1 MNKVIKTVLIGP
13 TGAGK
18 SQLCNFIHKD
28 LTNSIYEV
36 SNSLNSCTKEPKSTI
51 VERQDIKLELIDT
64 PGTSD
69 SNNNDEENLKIL
81 TKYLRNGKELNQIF
95 LVLSFH
101 DRLSRITRDYLKIL
115 SWIFTPKQ
123 FMTNLIIIFTHYPD
137 DPDEDDIE
145 KYNILKKEVK
155 EELDKI
161 FEIPSEFPMPDIPV
175 YFVNTKIFKKNGNR
189 FFDKN
194 SQAAIN
200 DLIEELKLRISSV
213 TYSIIDTTDLDC
225 NKDTIIEK
233 IEKEKSLILKEI
245 EELKRNKE
253 KKEKLIRDM
262 EIEEQRYQNLV
273 NNSQSG
279 HRDFIGVGIIGSI
292 GLTLLKVASSS
303 CQIF

>member
-189 FFDKN
+189 FFDEN

-213 TYSIIDTTDLDC
+213 TYSIIDTKDLDC

-262 EIEEQRYQNLV
+262 EIEEQKYQNLV
-273 NNSQSG
+273 NNSHG
-279 HRDFIGVGIIGSI
+279 HRDFIGHGIIGCI
-292 GLTLLKVASSS
+292 GLALLKVASSS

>member
-137 DPDEDDIE
+137 EPDEDDIE

-213 TYSIIDTTDLDC
+213 TYSIIDTKDLDC

-273 NNSQSG
+273 NNSHG
-279 HRDFIGVGIIGSI
+279 HRDFIGNGIIGCI
-292 GLTLLKVASSS
+292 GLALLKVASSS

>member
-18 SQLCNFIHKD
+18 SQLCNFIHND

-213 TYSIIDTTDLDC
+213 TYSIIDTKDLDC
-225 NKDTIIEK
+225 NKDIIIEK

-273 NNSQSG
+273 NNSHG
-279 HRDFIGVGIIGSI
+279 HRDFIGYGIIGSI

>member
-137 DPDEDDIE
+137 EPDEDDIE

-213 TYSIIDTTDLDC
+213 TYSIIDTKDLDC

-245 EELKRNKE
+245 EE
-253 KKEKLIRDM
+253 
-262 EIEEQRYQNLV
+262 
-273 NNSQSG
+273 
-279 HRDFIGVGIIGSI
+279 
-292 GLTLLKVASSS
+292 
-303 CQIF
+303 

>member
-69 SNNNDEENLKIL
+69 SNNNDEENLKII

-213 TYSIIDTTDLDC
+213 TYSIIDTKDLDC

-273 NNSQSG
+273 NNSHG
-279 HRDFIGVGIIGSI
+279 HRDFIGNGIIGCI
-292 GLTLLKVASSS
+292 GLALLKVASSS

>member
-18 SQLCNFIHKD
+18 SQLCNFIHND

-213 TYSIIDTTDLDC
+213 TYSIIDTKDLDC

-273 NNSQSG
+273 NNSHG
-279 HRDFIGVGIIGSI
+279 HRDFIGYGIIGSI

>member
-137 DPDEDDIE
+137 EPDEDDIE

-175 YFVNTKIFKKNGNR
+175 YFVNTNIFKKNGNR

-194 SQAAIN
+194 SLAAIN

-273 NNSQSG
+273 NNSHG
-279 HRDFIGVGIIGSI
+279 HRDFIGHGIIGCI
-292 GLTLLKVASSS
+292 GLALLKVASSS

>member
-213 TYSIIDTTDLDC
+213 TYSIIDTKDLDC

-233 IEKEKSLILKEI
+233 IEKEKGLILKEI

-273 NNSQSG
+273 NNSHG
-279 HRDFIGVGIIGSI
+279 HRDFIGNGIIGCI
-292 GLTLLKVASSS
+292 GLALLKVASSS

>member
-137 DPDEDDIE
+137 EPDEDDIE

-213 TYSIIDTTDLDC
+213 TYSIIDTKDLDC

-262 EIEEQRYQNLV
+262 EIEEQKYQNLV
-273 NNSQSG
+273 SNSHG
-279 HRDFIGVGIIGSI
+279 HRDFIGNGIIGCI
-292 GLTLLKVASSS
+292 GLALLKVASSS

>member
-18 SQLCNFIHKD
+18 SQLCNFFHKD

-213 TYSIIDTTDLDC
+213 TYSIIDTKDLDC

-273 NNSQSG
+273 SNSHG
-279 HRDFIGVGIIGSI
+279 HRDFIGHGIIGCI
-292 GLTLLKVASSS
+292 GLALLKVASSS

>member
-18 SQLCNFIHKD
+18 SQLCNFIHND

-262 EIEEQRYQNLV
+262 EIEEQKYQNLV
-273 NNSQSG
+273 NNSHG
-279 HRDFIGVGIIGSI
+279 HRDFIGHGIIGCI
-292 GLTLLKVASSS
+292 GLALLKVASSS

>member
-18 SQLCNFIHKD
+18 SQLCNFIHND

-161 FEIPSEFPMPDIPV
+161 FEIPTEFPMPDIPV

-213 TYSIIDTTDLDC
+213 TYSIIDTKDLDC
-225 NKDTIIEK
+225 NKDTITEK

-279 HRDFIGVGIIGSI
+279 HRDFIGVGIIGTI

>member
-161 FEIPSEFPMPDIPV
+161 FEIPTEFPMPDIPV

-213 TYSIIDTTDLDC
+213 TYSIIDTKDLDC

>member
-213 TYSIIDTTDLDC
+213 TYSIIDTKDLDC

-273 NNSQSG
+273 NNSHG
-279 HRDFIGVGIIGSI
+279 HRDFIGHGIIGCI
-292 GLTLLKVASSS
+292 GLALLKVASSS

>member
-262 EIEEQRYQNLV
+262 EIEEQKYQNLV
-273 NNSQSG
+273 NNSHG
-279 HRDFIGVGIIGSI
+279 HRDFIGHGIIGCI
-292 GLTLLKVASSS
+292 GLALLKVASSS

>member
-137 DPDEDDIE
+137 EPDEDDIE

-213 TYSIIDTTDLDC
+213 TYSIIDTKDLDC

-262 EIEEQRYQNLV
+262 EIEEQKYQNLV
-273 NNSQSG
+273 NNSHG
-279 HRDFIGVGIIGSI
+279 HRDFIGHGIIGCI
-292 GLTLLKVASSS
+292 GLALLKVASSS

>member
-137 DPDEDDIE
+137 EPDEDDIE

-213 TYSIIDTTDLDC
+213 TYSIIDTKDLDC

-245 EELKRNKE
+245 EELKRKKK

-273 NNSQSG
+273 NNSHG
-279 HRDFIGVGIIGSI
+279 HRDFIGNGIIGCI
-292 GLTLLKVASSS
+292 GLALLKVASSS

>member
-213 TYSIIDTTDLDC
+213 TYSIIDTKDLDC

-273 NNSQSG
+273 NNSHG
-279 HRDFIGVGIIGSI
+279 HRDFIGVGIIGCI

>member
-137 DPDEDDIE
+137 EPDEDDIE

-213 TYSIIDTTDLDC
+213 TYSIIDTKDLDC

-273 NNSQSG
+273 NNSHG

>member
-145 KYNILKKEVK
+145 RYNILKKEVK

-213 TYSIIDTTDLDC
+213 TYSIIDTKDLDC

-273 NNSQSG
+273 SNSHG
-279 HRDFIGVGIIGSI
+279 HRDFIGHGIIGCI
-292 GLTLLKVASSS
+292 GLALLKVASSS

>member
-213 TYSIIDTTDLDC
+213 TYSIIDTKDLDC

-273 NNSQSG
+273 NNSHG
-279 HRDFIGVGIIGSI
+279 HRDFIGNGIIGCI
-292 GLTLLKVASSS
+292 GLALLKVASSS

>member
-137 DPDEDDIE
+137 EPDEDDIE

-213 TYSIIDTTDLDC
+213 TYSIIDTKDLDC

>member
-1 MNKVIKTVLIGP
+1 MNKLIKTVLIGP

-81 TKYLRNGKELNQIF
+81 TKFLRNGKELNQIF

-137 DPDEDDIE
+137 NPDEDDIE
-145 KYNILKKEVK
+145 KYNLLKKEVK

-189 FFDKN
+189 FFDEN

-213 TYSIIDTTDLDC
+213 SYSIIDTTDLDC
-225 NKDTIIEK
+225 NKETIIEK

-245 EELKRNKE
+245 EELKKDKE

-262 EIEEQRYQNLV
+262 EIEEQRYQNYI
-273 NNSQSG
+273 NHRESG
-279 HRDFIGVGIIGSI
+279 NRDFIGRAGIIGF
-292 GLTLLKVASSS
+292 GFALLKIASSS
-303 CQIF
+303 CLIF

>member
-213 TYSIIDTTDLDC
+213 TYSIIDTKDLDC

-262 EIEEQRYQNLV
+262 EIEEQKYQNLV
-273 NNSQSG
+273 NNSHG
-279 HRDFIGVGIIGSI
+279 HRDFIGHGIIGCI
-292 GLTLLKVASSS
+292 GLALLKVASSS

>member
-1 MNKVIKTVLIGP
+1 MNKVIKTVLIGS

-137 DPDEDDIE
+137 EPDEADIE

-213 TYSIIDTTDLDC
+213 TYSIIDTKDLDC

-273 NNSQSG
+273 NNSHG
-279 HRDFIGVGIIGSI
+279 HRDFIGNGIIGCI
-292 GLTLLKVASSS
+292 GLALLKVASSS

>member
-137 DPDEDDIE
+137 EPDEDDIE

-213 TYSIIDTTDLDC
+213 TYSIIDTKDLDC

-273 NNSQSG
+273 SNSHG
-279 HRDFIGVGIIGSI
+279 HRDFIGHGIIGCI
-292 GLTLLKVASSS
+292 GLALLKVASSS

>member
-115 SWIFTPKQ
+115 SWIFTPRQ

-137 DPDEDDIE
+137 EPDEDDIE

-213 TYSIIDTTDLDC
+213 TYSIIDTKDLDC

-262 EIEEQRYQNLV
+262 EIEEQKYQNLV
-273 NNSQSG
+273 NNSHG
-279 HRDFIGVGIIGSI
+279 HRDFIGHGIIGCI
-292 GLTLLKVASSS
+292 GLALLKVASSS

>member
-213 TYSIIDTTDLDC
+213 TYSIIDTKDLDC
-225 NKDTIIEK
+225 NKDTITEK

-279 HRDFIGVGIIGSI
+279 HRDFIGVGIIGTI

>member
-213 TYSIIDTTDLDC
+213 TYSIIDTKDLDC

-273 NNSQSG
+273 SNSHG
-279 HRDFIGVGIIGSI
+279 HRDFIGHGIIGCI
-292 GLTLLKVASSS
+292 GLALLKVASSS

>member
-1 MNKVIKTVLIGP
+1 MNKLIKTVLIGP

-137 DPDEDDIE
+137 EPDEDDIE

-213 TYSIIDTTDLDC
+213 TYSIIDTKDLDC

-262 EIEEQRYQNLV
+262 EIEEQKYQNLV
-273 NNSQSG
+273 NNSHG
-279 HRDFIGVGIIGSI
+279 HRDFIGHGIIGCI
-292 GLTLLKVASSS
+292 GLALLKVASSS

>member
-137 DPDEDDIE
+137 EPDEDDIE

-194 SQAAIN
+194 SLAAIN

-213 TYSIIDTTDLDC
+213 TYSIIDTKDLDC
-225 NKDTIIEK
+225 NKDTITEK

-273 NNSQSG
+273 NNSHG
-279 HRDFIGVGIIGSI
+279 HRDFIGHGIIGCI
-292 GLTLLKVASSS
+292 GLALLKVASSS

>member
-213 TYSIIDTTDLDC
+213 TYSLIDTTDLDC

-273 NNSQSG
+273 NNSHG
-279 HRDFIGVGIIGSI
+279 HRDFIGVGIIGGI
-292 GLTLLKVASSS
+292 GLALLKVASSS

>member
-1 MNKVIKTVLIGP
+1 MNKVIKTILIGP

-137 DPDEDDIE
+137 EPDEDDIE

-213 TYSIIDTTDLDC
+213 TYSIIDTKDLDC

-262 EIEEQRYQNLV
+262 EIEEQKYQNLV
-273 NNSQSG
+273 NNSHG
-279 HRDFIGVGIIGSI
+279 HRDFIGVGIIGGI

>member
-1 MNKVIKTVLIGP
+1 MEKLIKTVLIGP

-18 SQLCNFIHKD
+18 SQLCNFIHMD
-28 LTNSIYEV
+28 LSNSVYEV

-51 VERQDIKLELIDT
+51 VERQNIKLELIDT

-81 TKYLRNGKELNQIF
+81 TKFLREGKELNQIF

-115 SWIFTPKQ
+115 SWIFTPRQ

-137 DPDEDDIE
+137 EPDDDDIE
-145 KYNILKKEVK
+145 KYNVLKKEIK

-175 YFVNTKIFKKNGNR
+175 YFVNTKIFKKNGIR
-189 FFDKN
+189 YFDKN
-194 SQAAIN
+194 SQTAIN

-213 TYSIIDTTDLDC
+213 SYSVIDTTDLDC

-245 EELKRNKE
+245 EELKKDKE
-253 KKEKLIRDM
+253 KREKLRREM
-262 EIEEQRYQNLV
+262 ELEEQRYQDFI
-273 NNSQSG
+273 QHTGSG
-279 HRDFIGVGIIGSI
+279 HRDFIRAGGIIGI
-292 GLTLLKVASSS
+292 AFTLLKFASSS